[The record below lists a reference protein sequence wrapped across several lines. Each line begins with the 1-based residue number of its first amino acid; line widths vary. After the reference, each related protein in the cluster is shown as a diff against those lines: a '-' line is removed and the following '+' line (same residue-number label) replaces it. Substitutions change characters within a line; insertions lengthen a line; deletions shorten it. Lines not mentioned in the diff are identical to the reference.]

1 MGLLQ
6 RKTKLGA
13 LMETV
18 GAAQLPAVV
27 GSALSGVRP
36 PKAVKSGLTAAVV
49 LTAGSAALSALRK
62 RSETAEH
69 DR

>member
-13 LMETV
+13 LIETV
-18 GAAQLPAVV
+18 GAAQLPAAV
-27 GSALSGVRP
+27 GSALSGRPAAEGGQVR
-36 PKAVKSGLTAAVV
+36 ADGRRRAH
-49 LTAGSAALSALRK
+49 GGQRRLSALRK
-62 RSETAEH
+62 RSENAER